1 MWRYLKSAFFVTANV
16 PGLGRI
22 PLNFLAVAAFVIL
35 GFAQP
40 AFWFLG
46 LAFEAALIP
55 GLAFNPRFQKLVE
68 AQSLAKPEEDID
80 KQRNALVQLL
90 EAGAQRRLWQMATK
104 CNQVLQVYR
113 SQQAE
118 DYIIQTNE
126 HALKNL
132 EWVYLKLLV
141 ARHHLL
147 TPTNETEQTLEKKI
161 IDLDKDIQDGEET
174 ESLMQS
180 KVATLEILKQR
191 LTTMRTKRQTLAE
204 IEVDLNRMDNQVD
217 LILEKATVQGKPQ
230 TISADIE
237 LASDLCN
244 GSIFGGQES
253 AISAIEQTYG
263 QHKTTARKETA

>member
-1 MWRYLKSAFFVTANV
+1 VWRYLKSAFLVTVNV

-22 PLNFLAVAAFVIL
+22 PVNFLAVAAFVIL

-46 LAFEAALIP
+46 LAFEAALIT
-55 GLAFNPRFQKLVE
+55 GLAFNPRFQKVVE
-68 AQSLAKPEEDID
+68 AQSFTKPAEDIER
-80 KQRNALVQLL
+80 QRNALVQLL

-113 SQQAE
+113 TQQAE

-126 HALKNL
+126 HTLKNL
-132 EWVYLKLLV
+132 EWLYLKLLV

-147 TPTNETEQTLEKKI
+147 TPTSETQETLEKKI
-161 IDLDKDIQDGEET
+161 ADLEKDIQDGEET

-191 LTTMRTKRQTLAE
+191 LATLSKKRQTLAE
-204 IEVDLNRMDNQVD
+204 IEVDLTRIDNQVD
-217 LILEKATVQGKPQ
+217 LALEKASLQGKPQ

-237 LASDLCN
+237 LASDIFN
-244 GSIFGGQES
+244 GSIFGSQES

-263 QHKTTARKETA
+263 QHKATARKETA

>member
-1 MWRYLKSAFFVTANV
+1 MWRYLKSAFFVTVNV

-22 PLNFLAVAAFVIL
+22 PVNFLAVAAFVIL
-35 GFAQP
+35 GFVQP
-40 AFWFLG
+40 AFWLLG

-55 GLAFNPRFQKLVE
+55 GLAFNPRFQKVVQ
-68 AQSLAKPEEDID
+68 AQSLVTSEESADQ
-80 KQRNALVQLL
+80 QRNALVKLL
-90 EAGAQRRLWQMATK
+90 EGGAQRRLWQMATK

-113 SQQAE
+113 TQQAE
-118 DYIIQTNE
+118 EYLIQTNE

-147 TPTNETEQTLEKKI
+147 TPTNETEQTLERKI
-161 IDLDKDIQDGEET
+161 VDLDKDIQDGEET

-191 LTTMRTKRQTLAE
+191 LETMRRKRQTLAE
-204 IEVDLNRMDNQVD
+204 IEVDLNRIDNQVD
-217 LILEKATVQGKPQ
+217 LILEKATVQGRPE
-230 TISADIE
+230 TISTDIE

-244 GSIFGGQES
+244 GSIFGNHES
-253 AISAIEQTYG
+253 TISIIDESYG
-263 QHKTTARKETA
+263 QHKAPARKETA

>member
-1 MWRYLKSAFFVTANV
+1 MWRYFKSAFFVTVNA
-16 PGLGRI
+16 PGLGRV
-22 PLNFLAVAAFVIL
+22 PVNFLAVAAFVLL
-35 GFAQP
+35 GLLHP
-40 AFWFLG
+40 AFWLLG

-55 GLAFNPRFQKLVE
+55 GLAFNPRFQKLVQ
-68 AQSLAKPEEDID
+68 AQSLGTSDENADQ
-80 KQRNALVQLL
+80 QRNALVKLL
-90 EAGAQRRLWQMATK
+90 EAGAQRRLWGMATK

-118 DYIIQTNE
+118 DYMLQTNE

-147 TPTNETEQTLEKKI
+147 SPSNETEQSLEKKI
-161 IDLDKDIQDGEET
+161 VDLDKDIQDGEET

-180 KVATLEILKQR
+180 KVATLDILKQR
-191 LTTMRTKRQTLAE
+191 LKTMRKKRQTLAE
-204 IEVDLNRMDNQVD
+204 IEVDLIRIDNQVD
-217 LILEKATVQGKPQ
+217 LILENATVQGKPQ

-237 LASDLCN
+237 LASDLFN
-244 GSIFGGQES
+244 GSVFGNQEA

-263 QHKTTARKETA
+263 QHKVPARKETA

>member
-1 MWRYLKSAFFVTANV
+1 MWHYLKSAFFVTANV

-22 PLNFLAVAAFVIL
+22 PVNFLAVAAFAIL
-35 GFAQP
+35 GFVQP

-55 GLAFNPRFQKLVE
+55 GLAFNPRFQKVVQ
-68 AQSLAKPEEDID
+68 ARSLGTSDGDADQ
-80 KQRNALVQLL
+80 QRNALVRLL

-147 TPTNETEQTLEKKI
+147 TPNSETEQTLEKKI
-161 IDLDKDIQDGEET
+161 VDLDSDIKDGEET

-180 KVATLEILKQR
+180 KVATLDILKQR
-191 LTTMRTKRQTLAE
+191 LATMRRKRQTLAE
-204 IEVDLNRMDNQVD
+204 IEVDLNRIDNQVD
-217 LILEKATVQGKPQ
+217 LILEKATVQGKPE

-237 LASDLCN
+237 LASDLFN
-244 GSIFGGQES
+244 GSIFGNHES
-253 AISAIEQTYG
+253 VISEIEHKYG
-263 QHKTTARKETA
+263 EHKAPARRETA